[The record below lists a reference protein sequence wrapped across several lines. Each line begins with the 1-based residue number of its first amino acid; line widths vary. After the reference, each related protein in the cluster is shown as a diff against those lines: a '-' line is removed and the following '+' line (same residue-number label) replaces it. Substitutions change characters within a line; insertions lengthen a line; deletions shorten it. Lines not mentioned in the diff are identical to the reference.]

1 MLPFLLIVM
10 HIIYKYISVATE
22 IKKKHCSSFICGTAG
37 RQGFI
42 HPLKFTPGREKIV
55 QLLITKYF
63 GWRLKITEGARRT
76 ID

>member
-1 MLPFLLIVM
+1 M

-42 HPLKFTPGREKIV
+42 HSLNFIPGREIIM
-55 QLLITKYF
+55 QLLITEYF
-63 GWRLKITEGARRT
+63 GWR
-76 ID
+76 

>member
-22 IKKKHCSSFICGTAG
+22 IKKKHCSSFIVALLED
-37 RQGFI
+37 GFI
-42 HPLKFTPGREKIV
+42 HPLKFTPGREKIA

-63 GWRLKITEGARRT
+63 GWRLKITEGAGRT